1 MSLSPRPRLDAG
13 QATVV
18 GHRDGVLLVLGA
30 PGTGRTTALVEHVR
44 HRVGAGTSPDRCLVL
59 APTRPAA
66 ARLRTQI
73 GSGLGRTHTEPMART
88 AASLAF
94 AVLRL
99 AAARSG
105 EPGPRLISGAEQ
117 DVVLRELLIGHQEL
131 GTGPRWPERL
141 VPALPT
147 TGFRAQLRD
156 LLMRA
161 VEHGL
166 APADL
171 EELAQRQDRPEWA
184 CAAQVLAEYDQV
196 TALSDPGSYDPAW
209 ICTAA
214 ADALEDDEELRW
226 VVQEQVEVVV
236 VDDAQELT
244 ASAVRLLD
252 VLRPASAD
260 AVLAGDPDAAAQG
273 FRGALP
279 GAFVDLASRWH
290 ERSPRTGSG
299 EPAQTVPTVLLRHRH
314 GSAGEVARVADRV
327 AERVGVTSSRAH
339 RRPEPGSGP
348 GDVSVA
354 LARSAAQEAAHVA
367 RWLRRAH
374 LVDGV
379 PWEELVVLARSGR
392 QQETVRRAL
401 ATGGVPVHLD
411 RSGVPLGQDP
421 AVLPFLLAFDIVTR
435 GPREQDAGR
444 AWWVTPEEAVE
455 LLGSPL
461 GGLDPLALR
470 RLRRRVRAAELAA
483 GGTRRADE
491 LLAEL
496 VSDPQLWRAPDSDVD
511 PGLDGL
517 ARVGRVLEAGAAAH
531 HGSSEGPQGTAEEV
545 LWALWRASAV
555 ARLWASQALSGG
567 ALGARADRDLDAM
580 LVLFGAAES
589 FVERLP
595 GSRARSFLTLVRS
608 AEVASDTLVVGARR
622 QRAVEVL
629 TPQAAAGR
637 RWRRAA
643 IVGVQEGVWPDLRL
657 RDTLLGAEALV
668 AALQGRAVEGAGAW
682 RAAQAQVRADELRQF
697 HVAVTRAREALLV
710 TATSSTEEQPSV
722 LLDLVDPDYRDHPPV
737 EVPAPMTLRGLV
749 GEMRRTA
756 VRCQREGDLA
766 GRDRAVDL
774 LARLDAEGV
783 AGAGPGSWWQARD
796 VSVDRSV
803 RPDGPVRVSPSKVQT
818 FQDCQ
823 LRWFLTARGAETGEA
838 RAAEIG
844 TLVHAVIADAPSATV
859 DELCED
865 LLRRWPDLE
874 LPTGWVA
881 DRALGQAQE
890 MLGRYATYVREAAAA
905 GRELLGTELELAVT
919 VPDGDAD
926 LTAAQHG
933 APDGV
938 GGAQPDGRAES
949 FAAEADR
956 AVRLVGA
963 VDRLERDGQG
973 RLVVV
978 DLKTGRTKP
987 TQAEVEEH
995 AQLMA
1000 YQVAVEAGA
1009 FDAGTTS
1016 GGARLV
1022 QLGAAGPVAQEQPP
1036 LGDRPDPD
1044 AARRLV
1050 LEVGTGMRGARFTAH
1065 DLERRCRSCPARFA
1079 CPLQPEGAQ
1088 R

>member
-1 MSLSPRPRLDAG
+1 MSVSPPPPPLRLDAA
-13 QATVV
+13 QTAVV
-18 GHRDGVLLVLGA
+18 DHRDGVLLVLGA

-44 HRVGAGTSPDRCLVL
+44 RRVGEGTSPDRCLVL
-59 APTRPAA
+59 APTRTAA

-99 AAARSG
+99 SAARSG

-147 TGFRAQLRD
+147 MGFRAQLRD

-166 APADL
+166 EPHDL
-171 EELAQRQDRPEWA
+171 QDLAERHDRPEWA

-214 ADALEDDEELRW
+214 ADALEDDDELRR
-226 VVQEQVEVVV
+226 VVQGQVEVVV

-252 VLRPASAD
+252 VLRPPSAA

-279 GAFVDLASRWH
+279 GAFVELATRWH
-290 ERSPRTGSG
+290 HRAAASVPERGRTERSAS
-299 EPAQTVPTVLLRHRH
+299 APTVVLGQRH
-314 GSAGEVARVADRV
+314 GSGGEVARVADRV
-327 AERVGVTSSRAH
+327 AERIGVSGSRAH
-339 RRPEPGSGP
+339 RRPGAGQGP
-348 GDVSVA
+348 GVVTVA

-379 PWEELVVLARSGR
+379 PWEELVVIARSGR

-401 ATGGVPVHLD
+401 AGGGVPVHVD

-435 GPREQDAGR
+435 GPREPDGDG
-444 AWWVTPEEAVE
+444 AWWVDPEEAVQ
-455 LLGSPL
+455 LLSSPL

-470 RLRRRVRAAELAA
+470 RLRRRLRAGELAA

-496 VSDPQLWRAPDSDVD
+496 ITDPQLRRSPDSDVD
-511 PGLDGL
+511 PGLTAL
-517 ARVGRVLEAGAAAH
+517 VRVGRLLDAGARAH
-531 HGSSEGPQGTAEEV
+531 EGAPTGARGTAEDV
-545 LWALWRASAV
+545 LWALWQASGV
-555 ARLWASQALSGG
+555 AELWTSQALAGG
-567 ALGARADRDLDAM
+567 ALGARADRDLDAL

-608 AEVASDTLVVGARR
+608 TEVASDTLVVGARR

-629 TPQAAAGR
+629 TPQAATGR

-643 IVGVQEGVWPDLRL
+643 VVGVQEGVWPDLRL
-657 RDTLLGAEALV
+657 RDTLLGAEGLV
-668 AALQGRAVEGAGAW
+668 AALHGRAVDGVGAW

-697 HVAVTRAREALLV
+697 HVAVTRCREELLV
-710 TATSSTEEQPSV
+710 TATSSTDEQPSV
-722 LLDLVDPDYRDHPPV
+722 LLDLVDADYRDRPPV

-749 GEMRRTA
+749 GELRRTA
-756 VRCQREGDLA
+756 VRGQREGDLA

-774 LARLDAEGV
+774 LARLATEGV
-783 AGAGPGSWWQARD
+783 PGADPASWWQARD
-796 VSVDRSV
+796 VSVQRPV

-823 LRWFLTARGAETGEA
+823 LRWFLTVRGADTGEA
-838 RAAEIG
+838 RAAELG
-844 TLVHAVIADAPSATV
+844 TLVHDVIAGAPAATA
-859 DELCED
+859 DQLREELS
-865 LLRRWPDLE
+865 RRWPDLE
-874 LPTGWVA
+874 LPSGWVA
-881 DRALGQAQE
+881 DRALDQAHE
-890 MLGRYATYVREAAAA
+890 MLGRYTTYVREAAAA
-905 GRELLGTELELAVT
+905 GRELLGTELELSVT
-919 VPDGDAD
+919 VPDDGPGEDVDGEDAD
-926 LTAAQHG
+926 GRPAQ
-933 APDGV
+933 
-938 GGAQPDGRAES
+938 
-949 FAAEADR
+949 DR
-956 AVRLVGA
+956 SVRLVGA
-963 VDRLERDGQG
+963 VDRLERDGRG

-978 DLKTGRTKP
+978 DLKTGRSKP

-995 AQLMA
+995 AQLAA
-1000 YQVAVEAGA
+1000 YQVAVEVGA
-1009 FDAGTTS
+1009 FEAGTDS

-1022 QLGAAGPVAQEQPP
+1022 QLGATGPVAQEQQP
-1036 LGDRPDPD
+1036 LAERPDQD

-1050 LEVGTGMRGARFTAH
+1050 LGVGAGMRGSTFVAH
-1065 DLERRCRSCPARFA
+1065 DLERRCRTCPARFA

>member
-1 MSLSPRPRLDAG
+1 MSAPVPPPLRLEAEQESVAD
-13 QATVV
+13 
-18 GHRDGVLLVLGA
+18 HRDGVLLVLGA

-44 HRVGAGTSPDRCLVL
+44 RRVGEGASPDRCLVL
-59 APTRPAA
+59 APTRTAA

-73 GSGLGRTHTEPMART
+73 GAGLGRTHTQPMART

-94 AVLRL
+94 AVLRA

-117 DVVLRELLIGHQEL
+117 DVVLRELLAGHQEL

-141 VPALPT
+141 VPALAT

-166 APADL
+166 APQDL
-171 EELAQRQDRPEWA
+171 ERLAQRHDRPEWA

-196 TALSDPGSYDPAW
+196 TALSDPGGYDPAW

-214 ADALEDDEELRW
+214 AEALEDDDEVREAL
-226 VVQEQVEVVV
+226 QERLEAVV

-252 VLRPASAD
+252 VLRPASAA

-273 FRGALP
+273 FRGAVP
-279 GAFVDLASRWH
+279 GAFVDLATRWH
-290 ERSPRTGSG
+290 LRAPAAVPPSVPTVVLRRRHGSG
-299 EPAQTVPTVLLRHRH
+299 ED
-314 GSAGEVARVADRV
+314 VARVADRV
-327 AERVGVTSSRAH
+327 AERIGVSGARAH
-339 RRPEPGSGP
+339 RGPAPGP
-348 GDVSVA
+348 GPGVASVA

-379 PWEELVVLARSGR
+379 PWEELVVIARSGR
-392 QQETVRRAL
+392 QQETLRRVL
-401 ATGGVPVHLD
+401 AGGGVPVHLD
-411 RSGVPLGQDP
+411 RSGLPLGQDP
-421 AVLPFLLAFDIVTR
+421 AVLPFLLAFDVATR
-435 GPREQDAGR
+435 GPREPGGEGT
-444 AWWVTPEEAVE
+444 WWVEPEEAVA
-455 LLGSPL
+455 LLTSPL

-470 RLRRRVRAAELAA
+470 RLRRRLRAQELAD

-491 LLAEL
+491 LLADLVGDPEL
-496 VSDPQLWRAPDSDVD
+496 RRAPDSDID
-511 PGLDGL
+511 PGLMAL
-517 ARVGRVLEAGAAAH
+517 VRVARVLEAGAQAH
-531 HGSSEGPQGTAEEV
+531 EGTQGGARGTVEDV
-545 LWALWRASAV
+545 LWALWAASGV
-555 ARLWASQALSGG
+555 AELWTAQALAGG
-567 ALGARADRDLDAM
+567 ALGARADRDLDAL

-595 GSRARSFLTLVRS
+595 GGRARSFLSLVRS

-637 RWRRAA
+637 RWERVVVA
-643 IVGVQEGVWPDLRL
+643 GVQEGVWPDLRL

-668 AALQGRAVEGAGAW
+668 AALQGREVEGAGAW

-697 HVAVTRAREALLV
+697 HVAVTRAREELLV
-710 TATSSTEEQPSV
+710 TATSSTDEQPSV
-722 LLDLVDPDYRDHPPV
+722 LLDLVDADHRDRPPV

-749 GEMRRTA
+749 GELRRTA

-774 LARLDAEGV
+774 LARLGTEGV
-783 AGAGPGSWWQARD
+783 VGADPASWWQARD
-796 VSVDRSV
+796 LSVALPV

-818 FQDCQ
+818 FQDCE
-823 LRWFLTARGAETGEA
+823 LRWFFTARGADTGEA
-838 RAAEIG
+838 GAAEIG
-844 TLVHAVIADAPSATV
+844 TLVHAVIADAPTAPV
-859 DELCED
+859 DDLREELS
-865 LLRRWPDLE
+865 RRWPDLE
-874 LPTGWVA
+874 LPSGWVA
-881 DRALGQAQE
+881 DRALDRAHE
-890 MLGRYATYVREAAAA
+890 MLGRYATYLREAREA
-905 GRELLGTELELAVT
+905 GRELLGAELELSVA
-919 VPDGDAD
+919 VPDEGVD
-926 LTAAQHG
+926 
-933 APDGV
+933 PDR
-938 GGAQPDGRAES
+938 P
-949 FAAEADR
+949 
-956 AVRLVGA
+956 VRLVGA
-963 VDRLERDGQG
+963 VDRLERDAEG

-987 TQAEVEEH
+987 SRAEVEEH
-995 AQLMA
+995 AQLAA

-1009 FDAGTTS
+1009 FEGGSVS

-1022 QLGAAGPVAQEQPP
+1022 QLGADGPVEQEQTP
-1036 LGDRPDPD
+1036 LAGRDDPD

-1050 LEVGTGMRGARFTAH
+1050 LQVGVGMRGASFVAH